1 MERGII
7 KNLFN
12 AKLEEAGKDQNK
24 AGKMVALKLESLLKE
39 KKIAPEDLKFTQLA
53 EDLIPGYHDLKTAD
67 AKDLAFAVSSSQFPT
82 ISKVAINSAIMDSYQ
97 LHQEGVDVL
106 VEDLDATR
114 TNEEYIAGFTDPEGP
129 ELRPETQSYMET
141 NFAERDVTIKMADFG
156 RTISVSREAI
166 FNDRTNQLLANARS
180 FGEKGGQH
188 RAKMII
194 QTLEVNPRTAFKE
207 VTGASNAFIYKG
219 SAVQTANFYNATGH
233 VAIDGRANI
242 NLATTNALVDY
253 TDVDAALDLFVDM
266 KTPAGDEMAV
276 IPKVVVVHEKA
287 MSVAWQIFNS
297 DTYWKVGGGD
307 TTVGVQTY
315 HGVNP
320 AGPRGF
326 RPRFN
331 VIGTRYMGVATSWY
345 IGDPGKSMKWLWVW
359 RPSTA
364 SLAASAEKVFY
375 NNIVV
380 SYKFSYHGGVGHTD
394 YSYIV
399 KNTL

>member
-12 AKLEEAGKDQNK
+12 AKLVEAGNDQNK
-24 AGKMVALKLESLLKE
+24 AGKLTALKLESLLKE
-39 KKIAPEDLKFTQLA
+39 KKITPEDLKFNQLA
-53 EDLIPGYHDLKTAD
+53 EDLIPGYQDLRTAD

-82 ISKVAINSAIMDSYQ
+82 ISKVAINSAIMDSYD
-97 LHQEGVDVL
+97 LHQEGLDVL

-188 RAKMII
+188 RAKMIV
-194 QTLEVNPRTAFKE
+194 QTLEVYPRTAFKE
-207 VTGASNAFIYKG
+207 ATSAANAFIYKG
-219 SAVQTANFYNATGH
+219 TAVQYANFYNATNH
-233 VAIDGRANI
+233 TAIDGRTNI
-242 NLATTNALVDY
+242 NLKTTNALADY
-253 TDVDAALDLFVDM
+253 TKVDAALDLFVDM
-266 KTPAGDEMAV
+266 KTPAGDDLAV
-276 IPKVVVVHEKA
+276 MPKVVVVHEKGL
-287 MSVAWQIFNS
+287 SLAWQIFNA

-307 TTVGVQTY
+307 TTIGVQTY
-315 HGVNP
+315 MGINP

-326 RPRFN
+326 RPRFL
-331 VIGTRYMGVATSWY
+331 VIGTRYLSAVDTWY
-345 IGDPGKSMKWLWVW
+345 IGDPAKSMKWLWVW

-364 SLAASAEKVFY
+364 SLAASADKVFY

-380 SYKFSYHGGVGHTD
+380 SYKFSYHGGCGHTD
-394 YSYIV
+394 YSYMV
-399 KNTL
+399 KSTA